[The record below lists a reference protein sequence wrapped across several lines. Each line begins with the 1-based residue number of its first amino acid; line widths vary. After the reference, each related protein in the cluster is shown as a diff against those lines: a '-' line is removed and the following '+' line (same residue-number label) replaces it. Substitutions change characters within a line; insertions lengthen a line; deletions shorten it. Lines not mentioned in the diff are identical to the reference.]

1 MFFPYKYV
9 RASSASAY
17 KTYLFC
23 MLLSSARINLKT
35 SRNLYKNDSFL
46 NEWLTTL
53 EPIDFNNKWALN
65 GVFGAHPTPR
75 PPSLHPPSPTH
86 HKESVI
92 DLNVSKHRDF
102 LWDKKELLWQN
113 IGFCD
118 KTKGWMCQSTELL
131 WKNIGV
137 FWQNTGFFAA
147 KHRIFCNKSQGF
159 LRQNTVLFLFFY
171 SFLFIAAI
179 KWEEGEERECSGG
192 L

>member
-1 MFFPYKYV
+1 MGHQQMFFPYKYV
-9 RASSASAY
+9 RASSAY

-65 GVFGAHPTPR
+65 GVLGAHPTPR

-92 DLNVSKHRDF
+92 DMYVTKHRV
-102 LWDKKELLWQN
+102 
-113 IGFCD
+113 FCV
-118 KTKGWMCQSTELL
+118 KTQ
-131 WKNIGV
+131 
-137 FWQNTGFFAA
+137 GFFVRKERVFVT
-147 KHRIFCNKSQGF
+147 KHLVF
-159 LRQNTVLFLFFY
+159 V
-171 SFLFIAAI
+171 I
-179 KWEEGEERECSGG
+179 KQRVECVKAQSCCEKT
-192 L
+192 

>member
-1 MFFPYKYV
+1 MGHQQMFFPYKYV

-65 GVFGAHPTPR
+65 GVLGAHPTPR

-92 DLNVSKHRDF
+92 DLWVTKHRDF
-102 LWDKKELLWQN
+102 LWENKEFLWENKEFLWQTKHWIFCN
-113 IGFCD
+113 KLQGFLWQSTGFCD
-118 KTKGWMCQSTELL
+118 
-131 WKNIGV
+131 
-137 FWQNTGFFAA
+137 
-147 KHRIFCNKSQGF
+147 KHRIFCGKTQDF
-159 LRQNTVLFLFFY
+159 L
-171 SFLFIAAI
+171 
-179 KWEEGEERECSGG
+179 
-192 L
+192 